1 MASDYFIAHRIG
13 HSGMEF
19 HYSISQS
26 QKPPVPFVRH
36 RIGGSG
42 SSRRA
47 RPLPFKAIDFWAS
60 YLSPPP
66 SFPLPCSLE
75 FIRGK
80 QRDANCWTIWHI
92 SWQTEVR
99 QVGQVKGSCSTLP
112 AQLTEQTSYTQVN
125 ARCTSNAFSSWI
137 LPCTKR
143 QFVKIVTNS

>member
-1 MASDYFIAHRIG
+1 MASDYFIAHRIV

-66 SFPLPCSLE
+66 LSLSLALLNSLE
-75 FIRGK
+75 VNRGTQIVEQFDTFHGK
-80 QRDANCWTIWHI
+80 QRFDKLGKLK
-92 SWQTEVR
+92 VR
-99 QVGQVKGSCSTLP
+99 VPLYQRNLLSNPRTLKSMFV
-112 AQLTEQTSYTQVN
+112 AQAMHRHHLGYD
-125 ARCTSNAFSSWI
+125 SN
-137 LPCTKR
+137 
-143 QFVKIVTNS
+143 